1 MKAID
6 SIMKQ
11 INIHRNSLKKHH
23 LLFALTLLLLSMFLT
38 NCGPDERTTLFIDQK
53 TKDYVV
59 FRTGSWWAYQ
69 EQASN
74 AMDTVSVY
82 SSKNEIISIEELSA
96 EDFESIGIDIHWSS
110 IGPTKNRTTSNGF
123 GINADYNA
131 NQNKGVVE
139 EQYPWFLYPNI
150 VFLPFDSIGDNRWI
164 WDYDTLRYE
173 QFYDSLEVQNKMY
186 YEVMEISTTNNVHPK
201 KQHRIWWAKHVGRI
215 RWKTFGGEYW
225 ELTDYDIIQ

>member
-23 LLFALTLLLLSMFLT
+23 LL
-38 NCGPDERTTLFIDQK
+38 
-53 TKDYVV
+53 
-59 FRTGSWWAYQ
+59 
-69 EQASN
+69 
-74 AMDTVSVY
+74 
-82 SSKNEIISIEELSA
+82 
-96 EDFESIGIDIHWSS
+96 
-110 IGPTKNRTTSNGF
+110 
-123 GINADYNA
+123 
-131 NQNKGVVE
+131 
-139 EQYPWFLYPNI
+139 PWFLYPNI

-201 KQHRIWWAKHVGRI
+201 KQHRLWWAKHVGRI
-215 RWKTFGGEYW
+215 RWKTFGGETW
-225 ELTDYDIIQ
+225 ELTDYDVMQ

>member
-74 AMDTVSVY
+74 AIDTVSVIGY
-82 SSKNEIISIEELSA
+82 ESAIEFW
-96 EDFESIGIDIHWSS
+96 EDFASENFEQTRLSLKWSS
-110 IGPTKNRTTSNGF
+110 FGHDLTKANPFLLIT
-123 GINADYNA
+123 ADHKTK
-131 NQNKGVVE
+131 QNKGVVE

-225 ELTDYDIIQ
+225 ELTDYDIMQ